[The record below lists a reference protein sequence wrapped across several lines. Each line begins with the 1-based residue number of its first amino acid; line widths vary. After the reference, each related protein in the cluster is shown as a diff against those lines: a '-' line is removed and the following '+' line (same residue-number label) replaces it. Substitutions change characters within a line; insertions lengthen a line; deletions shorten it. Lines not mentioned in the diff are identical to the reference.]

1 MIKPL
6 KDYILLEKI
15 ETKTTTKSGI
25 VLPQTA
31 KEEKNIA
38 IVLEVGNGKILSNG
52 ERVKPEVK
60 KGDKVLYSK
69 YAGTELEYEN
79 KKYIIVREDELIA
92 TII

>member
-25 VLPQTA
+25 VLPQTS